1 VLGVHRSGV
10 PAESGILDGCEA
22 TTHWSAAGLLKTYYP
37 AVRVRPERILCPAGP
52 EHRIITCGGVSSW
65 EDLALHLVARFC
77 GAAEAVRIAKLFVI
91 GDRSDGQLPFSAMGT
106 RSHED
111 AVIGQCQQWIAEH
124 YGGPHPVARMVARS
138 GLPERTFKRRFK
150 IATGYA
156 PVDYVQAL
164 RMEEAK
170 QILETSDA
178 PTDAVAHMVGYEDPA
193 FFRRLFKRLTGIT
206 PARYRQRFRFIA
218 HGGLDERRQTTGR
231 SPTSCSRP
239 ARAGAR
245 FRVRRPTPGR
255 PASRRPTRSSGW
267 WPKELGA
274 VGAFKTGRKA
284 PDETPIMAPVPAAW
298 CGRARRASARRAEP
312 DRHRAGGGVPGA
324 QPLPRADDPQFAERA
339 RACVS
344 PLAAIEIIDSRLED
358 FETPATLWKL
368 ADSQVNGGFV
378 HGEPVPTGRR
388 SISPRWRCGWTSTGS
403 RSPTARRMCRAAT
416 PSTCS
421 APLPAWSGT
430 IAAGWCPGN
439 T

>member
-1 VLGVHRSGV
+1 MNSPPVSVSLLALGETTATTLYGLHEVFSAVGVAWAELTGETGEAGATRRMEPRIVAAGTQLFTTDIGIPIMPHASIDEVERSDVVIVTDLALPPDSDARGDPRGKWPREAAWLRGQLERGALV
-10 PAESGILDGCEA
+10 CSVCTGAVFLAEAGILDDCEA
-22 TTHWSAAGLLKTYYP
+22 TTHWSAAGLLKTFYP

-77 GAAEAVRIAKLFVI
+77 GAAEAVRIAKIFVI

-124 YGGPHPVARMVARS
+124 YGGPHPVSRMVARS

-218 HGGLDERRQTTGR
+218 TGGLDERRQN
-231 SPTSCSRP
+231 P
-239 ARAGAR
+239 ADCRQAAR
-245 FRVRRPTPGR
+245 G
-255 PASRRPTRSSGW
+255 S
-267 WPKELGA
+267 
-274 VGAFKTGRKA
+274 
-284 PDETPIMAPVPAAW
+284 
-298 CGRARRASARRAEP
+298 
-312 DRHRAGGGVPGA
+312 
-324 QPLPRADDPQFAERA
+324 QERA
-339 RACVS
+339 AY
-344 PLAAIEIIDSRLED
+344 
-358 FETPATLWKL
+358 
-368 ADSQVNGGFV
+368 
-378 HGEPVPTGRR
+378 
-388 SISPRWRCGWTSTGS
+388 CG
-403 RSPTARRMCRAAT
+403 
-416 PSTCS
+416 
-421 APLPAWSGT
+421 
-430 IAAGWCPGN
+430 
-439 T
+439 